1 MNSFRRTLRA
11 RRAHRRAHGT
21 AASAPGFSLPEVLI
35 AVTVSGILVASIA
48 TAFSVVI
55 RSTPIIEARL
65 SESKDVTFLQAWIPI
80 DLSTAINSYDDIDD
94 VELKNKLTSNEPNV
108 SYLADLDGT
117 NVLTLV
123 VPDPSSN
130 TLQIVAY
137 RYIFENGEGRLVRY
151 RIESPG
157 QAGAEVVSLVG
168 VAYEVAQPD
177 PTSNWQ
183 AGDPVDFAFAIEA
196 RNQASLRPVG
206 EDITVLFQSGNEF
219 RTGGAGLSA
228 EKNLTPNDPVTL
240 PDPTAPPT
248 RCGGRVALVLDTS
261 YSVPRSNGGAALETA
276 ATGFLDAFTGTPTDV
291 TILGFDQIA
300 YQLYPNLNGI
310 RGEYFSLLDSTADL
324 DGNGNPDVDD
334 AKGNITALPDLD
346 TTTAQ
351 SGSYYYG
358 TGNAAVGW
366 TQRRTPEVGTVP
378 WQGGTNWEDALHA
391 PFFDQ
396 GGTIRS
402 QTPEL
407 VVWVT
412 DGDPNRQRVTDF
424 GGTETVSDLQAAVNA
439 ANAGRSTGSR
449 VIGVLVG
456 PSNPDREQRIAD
468 VVGANRWTGTGPDDI
483 GNAVAADYFASDFSQ
498 LGAVL
503 RSIMAAECGGTVTMR
518 KQLTDGSTPT
528 TGKWNYSTETG
539 DQVLDASATKSVT
552 FDFQFGAGDSTKT
565 VVIREEV
572 LAGYSFV
579 RADCEVNGTPI
590 IDPLIIT
597 QSPGGVP
604 GVELVIEPDQAVSC
618 VMVSA

>member
-21 AASAPGFSLPEVLI
+21 SAAAPGFSLPEVLI
-35 AVTVSGILVASIA
+35 AVTLSGILVASIA

-55 RSTPIIEARL
+55 RSTPVIEARL

-123 VPDPSSN
+123 VPDPSN
-130 TLQIVAY
+130 GTLQIIAY
-137 RYIFENGEGRLVRY
+137 RYILEDDEGRLVRF
-151 RIESPG
+151 RIENPG
-157 QAGAEVVSLVG
+157 QVGAEVVSLVG

-177 PTSNWQ
+177 PTLNWQ
-183 AGDPVDFAFAIEA
+183 DGDPVDFAFAIEA

-310 RGEYFSLLDSTADL
+310 RGEYFSLLDSTTDA
-324 DGNGNPDVDD
+324 DGNGNGDVDD
-334 AKGNITALPDLD
+334 AKNNILALPDLD

-351 SGSYYYG
+351 TGSYYYG
-358 TGNAAVGW
+358 DGNAAVGW

-396 GGTIRS
+396 GGTIRA

-412 DGDPNRQRVTDF
+412 DGDPNRQRATDF
-424 GGTETVSDLQAAVNA
+424 GGTSTVSDLQAAVNA
-439 ANAGRSTGSR
+439 ANAGRSTGAR

-456 PSNPDREQRIAD
+456 PPNPDREQRIAD

-503 RSIMAAECGGTVTMR
+503 RSIMAAECGGTVTVR
-518 KQLTDGSTPT
+518 KELTDGSTPT

-552 FDFQFGAGDSTKT
+552 FDFQFGASESSKT
-565 VVIREEV
+565 VVIHEEV

-590 IDPLIIT
+590 TDPSIIT